1 MTPPLDF
8 SWSISPLLLKG
19 KSRTMRLCG
28 VLCRGRE
35 EGMEGEGRKKKGEGE
50 KEGGGIDRRRM
61 KRIEMN
67 EDERDMLKLARD
79 NEEGGL

>member
-35 EGMEGEGRKKKGEGE
+35 EGMEGEGRKKKGEKKGRKRE
-50 KEGGGIDRRRM
+50 RRGRGRDRS
-61 KRIEMN
+61 K
-67 EDERDMLKLARD
+67 K
-79 NEEGGL
+79 NEEN